1 MSTKSQLLPALETLQ
16 VQLGRFFFF
25 PFFCFFPSGPL
36 ILIVGIMVLHEIV
49 SFPSFPI
56 FQSFPPRLQLWCSLD
71 PLQVSGCHLSG
82 SIEDFFRMLI
92 HSTRISQIS
101 ASGCNLTGTL
111 KDPSSFR
118 QRTFRLRNSESNK
131 KLVRTGKYIC
141 RHGNL
146 YYVDLCGISVVQKCI
161 LLLTHVPRFTC
172 KPRSKRG
179 EGTPR
184 TR

>member
-1 MSTKSQLLPALETLQ
+1 
-16 VQLGRFFFF
+16 
-25 PFFCFFPSGPL
+25 
-36 ILIVGIMVLHEIV
+36 MVLHEIV